1 LALRNWRTDTAQ
13 DQPSNT
19 NAAASTISLTSAF
32 SIGSGWRT
40 RCTPCTMDTTAP
52 SANTSSATMKL
63 QKYSSRP

>member
-1 LALRNWRTDTAQ
+1 MALRNWRTDTAQ

-40 RCTPCTMDTTAP
+40 RCTMDTTAP

-63 QKYSSRP
+63 QKYSSRS